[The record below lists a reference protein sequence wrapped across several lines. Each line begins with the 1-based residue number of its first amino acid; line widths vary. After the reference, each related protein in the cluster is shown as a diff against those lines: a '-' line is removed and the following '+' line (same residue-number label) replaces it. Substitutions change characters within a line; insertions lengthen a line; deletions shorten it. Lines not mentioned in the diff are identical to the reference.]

1 MKKRYVFVVVVAI
14 LIGLIVIAYAHNK
27 QIKAHYIK
35 TQEKRIDLYF
45 KHNLNNY
52 KNMKVTDFHKTPMGG
67 YFIVGYIN
75 DDKKYKF
82 QASIDSG
89 SNNQYQKDIGYH
101 EDKLG
106 KLFKEKDPKYKL
118 SVDEIIEK
126 EHLDKSEY
134 EADPPLFFFSGRLEW
149 WKRNIF

>member
-1 MKKRYVFVVVVAI
+1 MKKRYVFVVIVAI
-14 LIGLIVIAYAHNK
+14 LIGLIFIAYAHNK
-27 QIKAHYIK
+27 KIKAHYIE
-35 TQEKRIDLYF
+35 TQEKRIDLFF
-45 KHNLNNY
+45 KYNLTNY

-89 SNNQYQKDIGYH
+89 SNNKYQKDIGYH

-126 EHLDKSEY
+126 EHLDKNEY
-134 EADPPLFFFSGRLEW
+134 EAEPPLFFFSGRLE
-149 WKRNIF
+149 

>member
-1 MKKRYVFVVVVAI
+1 MKKRYVFVVIVAI

-27 QIKAHYIK
+27 KIKAHYIE
-35 TQEKRIDLYF
+35 TQEKRIDLFF
-45 KHNLNNY
+45 KYNLTNY

-126 EHLDKSEY
+126 EHLDRNEY
-134 EADPPLFFFSGRLEW
+134 EAEPPLFFFTGRLE
-149 WKRNIF
+149 

>member
-27 QIKAHYIK
+27 QIKAHYIE

-52 KNMKVTDFHKTPMGG
+52 SSMKVTSFKKNPMGG
-67 YFIVGYIN
+67 YFIKGFVN
-75 DDKKYKF
+75 NKKNYKF
-82 QASIDSG
+82 DAVIFSDTNKQFKGDL
-89 SNNQYQKDIGYH
+89 GYK
-101 EDKLG
+101 EDKIG
-106 KLFKEKDPKYKL
+106 ELFREKDAKDRL
-118 SVDEIIEK
+118 TVDEIIEK

-134 EADPPLFFFSGRLEW
+134 EADPPLFFFSGRLE
-149 WKRNIF
+149 